1 MRRFASLVS
10 LVTFLF
16 MLAGPPATAD
26 DELSVMT
33 QNQYL
38 GGDLG
43 LLLTAT
49 DSASFNAA
57 LVTVLRQ
64 IAANDFPGR
73 ARRQAADIAE
83 QEPHLV
89 GLQEVW
95 SFGCLDLAPSVPGR
109 GCEDPSIAGAFRDHL
124 PETVMALAEEDA
136 PYRVVAIVKN
146 IDLPGLPFQIGG
158 FPALFFAIDRDV
170 ILARN
175 DVTTTPVDFGCS
187 RPSIDG
193 CNFET
198 VVEVAFPIGPL
209 IVERGFV
216 AVDASIDGEHYRFAN
231 THLEVFQ
238 PDPTDAFSRIV
249 QALQAEELIATLEST
264 LPPGRPLIVV
274 GDFNSRPEDMPFL
287 GIVPPY
293 RQFIDA
299 RYNDAW
305 TVGRDD
311 DDDDDNDDG
320 RRPGFTCCQLADLS
334 NPTSLLVQRIDMI
347 FARGPVDEIEDATVL
362 GVTALDEPAPPG
374 LVVWPSDHGSV
385 AAELEF

>member
-1 MRRFASLVS
+1 MRSFASLIS
-10 LVTFLF
+10 LVTYLF
-16 MLAGPPATAD
+16 VLAGSPATAD

-43 LLLTAT
+43 LLVAAT
-49 DSASFNAA
+49 DPASFNTA

-64 IAANDFPGR
+64 IAANDFPQR

-95 SFGCLDLAPSVPGR
+95 SFGCFDLAPSMPGR
-109 GCEDPSIAGAFRDHL
+109 GCADPSIAGAFRDHL
-124 PETVMALAEEDA
+124 PETEMALAEEGA

-158 FPALFFAIDRDV
+158 FPALFQAIDRDV

-175 DVTTTPVDFGCS
+175 DVAAVPVDFACL

-193 CNFET
+193 CNFQT
-198 VVEVAFPIGPL
+198 VIEVPFPIGPL
-209 IVERGFV
+209 TVERGFV
-216 AVDASIDGEHYRFAN
+216 AVDATIDGEHYRFAN

-238 PDPTDAFSRIV
+238 PDPANEFTRFFQSA
-249 QALQAEELIATLEST
+249 QAAELIATLEST

-274 GDFNSRPEDMPFL
+274 GDFNSRPEDTPFF

-305 TVGRDD
+305 TFGGDD
-311 DDDDDNDDG
+311 DDDDDGDRSLG
-320 RRPGFTCCQLADLS
+320 LTCCQLADLS
-334 NPTSLLVQRIDMI
+334 NPNSLLDQRIDMI
-347 FARGPVDEIEDATVL
+347 FARGPTDEIEDATVL
-362 GVTALDEPAPPG
+362 GVTALDEPVPPG
-374 LVVWPSDHGSV
+374 FAVWPSDHGSV